1 METYLTPP
9 NIMFIIGLI
18 GVIITVYN
26 TVRNP
31 QVTSEKNDSL
41 MELSIAQ
48 LGKDLANLR
57 DNHVHSLDI
66 KLDETN
72 KVVTQISIQVA
83 KLATIIEERI
93 PKK

>member
-1 METYLTPP
+1 
-9 NIMFIIGLI
+9 MFIIGLI
-18 GVIITVYN
+18 GVVITVYN

-31 QVTSEKNDSL
+31 QTTSEKNDSL

-57 DNHVHSLDI
+57 DNHVHSLDV

-72 KVVTQISIQVA
+72 KVVTQIAIQVA

>member
-1 METYLTPP
+1 
-9 NIMFIIGLI
+9 MFIIGLI